1 MSGTLQRTSQR
12 STSRKMHV
20 AGEER
25 GPHTIPEIVKP
36 TYLSSH
42 RSLKTNLIK
51 PFSLAMHLAII
62 KKKKKKPGVNVRQLP
77 HLFHFSA
84 TQCLLFFSQTSL
96 ALYIYIYIYTDI
108 YIKVTGR
115 QLHLQEHAATII

>member
-20 AGEER
+20 AREER
-25 GPHTIPEIVKP
+25 GPRTIPEIVKP

-62 KKKKKKPGVNVRQLP
+62 KKKKKKKPGVNVRQLP

-84 TQCLLFFSQTSL
+84 TQRLLFFSQTSL

-108 YIKVTGR
+108 YIKVTGG
-115 QLHLQEHAATII
+115 QLHL